1 MDEMTELVEL
11 HTEYGTDFAIED
23 ESVAIYHMNEE
34 RLLWLTKKDL
44 LTMLELIEKENQ
56 TNEIH

>member
-1 MDEMTELVEL
+1 MSCII
-11 HTEYGTDFAIED
+11 HSTEYETNFSIED

-34 RLLWLTKKDL
+34 RVLWLTKKDL

-56 TNEIH
+56 E